1 MILIKLEL
9 INFLFLNKVFS
20 FEMASQ
26 LVLTFLLLIFIGL
39 SGILINWNNLLFTI
53 FSIEIV
59 NISAIMFLVIVS
71 RVLYDLKGYL
81 FGNFLLWL
89 TASESAVGLGIL
101 VVLFKFG
108 GSIRFNTYINLKG

>member
-1 MILIKLEL
+1 MVLYKIEL
-9 INFLFLNKVFS
+9 INFLFINKIFS
-20 FEMASQ
+20 FQMASQ
-26 LVLTFLLLIFIGL
+26 LVLIFLLIIFIGL

-53 FSIEIV
+53 FSIEVV
-59 NISAIMFLVIVS
+59 NISAIMFLIIVS
-71 RVLYDLKGYL
+71 RILYDLKGYL

-101 VVLFKFG
+101 VALFKFG